1 MYVSV
6 FLVVSHL
13 VYGFY
18 VQFYVE
24 ASQTENWLDQQIQVI
39 DSQLVRSDVTAE
51 EARKL
56 LAQLEVLL

>member
-1 MYVSV
+1 MYN
-6 FLVVSHL
+6 
-13 VYGFY
+13 FY
-18 VQFYVE
+18 VQFYME
-24 ASQTENWLDQQIQVI
+24 ASRTENWLDQQIQVI